1 MKQKQKQS
9 QKQTVIV
16 NVSVPKKRGGKRGTK
31 RPSGV
36 GSRDAPMA
44 IQQIIPPIPM
54 SVQQTPQP
62 DFASQFI
69 KALAS
74 MGEGVPAIKG
84 NQLNPQ
90 ITLNNPNVANK
101 LIEGVSMPS
110 TLQGPMPP
118 LSIGISGMNTLTEAL
133 KGVQTPATAPSTPT
147 SSSSTISYPERRVIS
162 DKSTKSILEQMSN
175 LQASSGKQELLLPSQ
190 PAVSTDSLPR
200 QEAIEP
206 LRLPPQ
212 ASVSVNLVPRDLPPL
227 PPRDLSSLPPLP
239 VASDIQPSAPRTMKR
254 MPKKPTV

>member
-1 MKQKQKQS
+1 MKQS

-16 NVSVPKKRGGKRGTK
+16 NVSLPKKKRGGKRGSK

-36 GSRDAPMA
+36 GSRDAPIA
-44 IQQIIPPIPM
+44 IQQVIPPIPL
-54 SVQQTPQP
+54 SVQPAQP
-62 DFASQFI
+62 DFATQFM

-74 MGEGVPAIKG
+74 MGEGVPLIRG

-90 ITLNNPNVANK
+90 ITMNNPNVANK
-101 LIEGVSMPS
+101 LIEGVGMPS

-118 LSIGISGMNTLTEAL
+118 LSIGVSGMNTLTEAL
-133 KGVQTPATAPSTPT
+133 KGVQTPATAPSTPMIG
-147 SSSSTISYPERRVIS
+147 SAPLSYPERRVIS

-190 PAVSTDSLPR
+190 PAVSTESLPR

-227 PPRDLSSLPPLP
+227 PPLP
-239 VASDIQPSAPRTMKR
+239 VASPIPISSERPPRTIKR
-254 MPKKPTV
+254 VKPTLSDIVGI